1 MSHMSSCY
9 MNLVRVSLYL
19 YLYQIIP
26 VFFVFSHMNIVRVS
40 LYCCYLPI
48 LMSLVF
54 LHVFIG
60 FFLNLLSIPRNL
72 NTHSYVRLF
81 IITILVIYL
90 QITILTVFANAS
102 PSLRTYPV
110 SPAHRFPLLK
120 SVYWS
125 LIYGF

>member
-19 YLYQIIP
+19 YQIIP
-26 VFFVFSHMNIVRVS
+26 VFSVFSTMNIVRVS
-40 LYCCYLPI
+40 LYYFYLLI
-48 LMSLVF
+48 LVSLVF

-60 FFLNLLSIPRNL
+60 FFPNLLSIPRNL
-72 NTHSYVRLF
+72 NTHSHVRLF
-81 IITILVIYL
+81 IITILVIRL
-90 QITILTVFANAS
+90 QKTILTVFANAS

-125 LIYGF
+125 LIFGF